1 MTAAESLVQVGC
13 ALGQH
18 VDTLVQVAVAGG
30 LTDTGVA
37 GQAGQAATITEPAQ
51 NQRGL
56 AERAER
62 AGALRGAD
70 PAAVGGQQPG
80 EELDDVARDV
90 ERGGM
95 GNQREAPGVAD
106 DLVVRP
112 VLPGASPLSAA
123 RGPPP
128 DPQRRERLTRIRE
141 TFRRENLTGGTARN
155 EGGQPAGDVGGH
167 GRISLAVWVR

>member
-30 LTDTGVA
+30 LTDTGVV

-51 NQRGL
+51 HQHGL

-70 PAAVGGQQPG
+70 PTAVGGQQPG
-80 EELDDVARDV
+80 EELHDVARDV

-95 GNQREAPGVAD
+95 GNQ
-106 DLVVRP
+106 VRP
-112 VLPGASPLSAA
+112 LGVVDTIL
-123 RGPPP
+123 
-128 DPQRRERLTRIRE
+128 
-141 TFRRENLTGGTARN
+141 
-155 EGGQPAGDVGGH
+155 
-167 GRISLAVWVR
+167 W